1 MAESKATMSTKLM
14 IVVVLGIAFIAGY
27 LISRERYKPQ
37 INELSAMVIDRDEK
51 ITYLNNLR
59 NVLMVK
65 DGNLIQNKDGEVIT
79 VEETILLTDG
89 SKVSVEGEITR
100 PNGEVEKLT
109 EGELLFMDG
118 TVVTQEELDEM
129 NSIEE

>member
-14 IVVVLGIAFIAGY
+14 IIVVLGIAFIAGY
-27 LISRERYKPQ
+27 LVARERYKPQ

-65 DGNLIQNKDGEVIT
+65 DGNLIQNKDGQV
-79 VEETILLTDG
+79 VNVQETILLTDG
-89 SKVSVEGEITR
+89 SKVSVNGEITR
-100 PNGEVEKLT
+100 PNGEVEKLV

-118 TVVTQEELDEM
+118 TVVTQQELDEM
-129 NSIEE
+129 NSVEE